1 MTPIN
6 LCPCGSLNHYGAC
19 CKLLIDGTNNA
30 KTAEELM
37 RSRYS
42 AYVVGAIDY
51 LVDTTHL
58 STRKNHKRKDIE
70 NWSKSTK
77 WVGLEIVEATTSTVE
92 FIATF
97 EGENNSIEPH
107 HEKSTFVLEGGK
119 WYYVDGK
126 FF

>member
-6 LCPCGSLNHYGAC
+6 LCPCGSRDGYTAC
-19 CKLLIDGTNNA
+19 CKLLIDGTNIA
-30 KTAEELM
+30 QTAEELM

-58 STRKNHKRKDIE
+58 STRKNHKIKDIE

-77 WVGLEIVEATTSTVE
+77 WLGLEIVEATTSTVE
-92 FIATF
+92 FIAKF
-97 EGENNSIEPH
+97 DGENNSIETH
-107 HEKSTFVLEGGK
+107 HEKSTFALEGEK